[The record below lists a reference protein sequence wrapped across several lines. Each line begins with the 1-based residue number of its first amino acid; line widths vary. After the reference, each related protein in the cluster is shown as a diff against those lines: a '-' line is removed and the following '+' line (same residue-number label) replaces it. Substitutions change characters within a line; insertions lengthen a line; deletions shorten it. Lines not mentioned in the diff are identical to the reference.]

1 MEALNIEQL
10 VGYSGIILLLFTGLM
25 KALSK
30 IEKQEAAI
38 AKLHADN
45 SALHESK
52 VEVLAATLTAQNESV
67 RTLER
72 AMELV
77 Q

>member
-30 IEKQEAAI
+30 IEKQDAI
-38 AKLHADN
+38 IVQLHKQKE
-45 SALHESK
+45 ALHESK
-52 VEVLAATLTAQNESV
+52 TEALVETLTAQNEAV

-72 AMELV
+72 AMEV
-77 Q
+77 IQ